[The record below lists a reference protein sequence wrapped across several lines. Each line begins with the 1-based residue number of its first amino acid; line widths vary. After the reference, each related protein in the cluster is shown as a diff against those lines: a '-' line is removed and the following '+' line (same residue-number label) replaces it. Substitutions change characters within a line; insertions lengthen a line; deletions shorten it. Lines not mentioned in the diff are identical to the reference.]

1 MAYRWKT
8 KKNIEWKGFSR
19 YEAVPINARPLT
31 NGSWILNQDT
41 DSVPSIPGMDG
52 NAFLP
57 RPIKHWRK
65 QLTVDPAIGGTI
77 PKLVKTSAPG
87 STIYLNS
94 STNNNRE
101 CCDDNGYSIPSSIDI
116 NKNNTCCNA
125 TPFVIKSATTILSKT
140 YYTDS
145 RAYLRSRCKLY
156 DQKLSTRRV
165 PGNTYFDDE
174 GNELYPSNESTG
186 PQNFLMRNCS
196 NKCTENNQPITIYK
210 PNNRNFST
218 QGAVTSGTR
227 LVKLK
232 YDTINQN
239 GASFNSAYG
248 QAAANAGKY
257 SDNTNAPYFI
267 KSKVSEPKIFYKK
280 GTKVKCLC

>member
-19 YEAVPINARPLT
+19 SEAVPMNARPLT
-31 NGSWILNQDT
+31 NGSWILNQNT
-41 DSVPSIPGMDG
+41 DIVSSTPGVDG

-65 QLTVDPAIGGTI
+65 QLTVDPAVGGTRS
-77 PKLVKTSAPG
+77 KLINLSAPSSSIYLG
-87 STIYLNS
+87 NNNNSECCGGNGSSIISTIE
-94 STNNNRE
+94 T
-101 CCDDNGYSIPSSIDI
+101 
-116 NKNNTCCNA
+116 KNNICCEKNP
-125 TPFVIKSATTILSKT
+125 TVIKSARTILSKK

-156 DQKLSTRRV
+156 EQKLSTTRI
-165 PGNTYFDDE
+165 PGNTYFDAS
-174 GNELYPSNESTG
+174 GNELYPNNSDTG
-186 PQNFLMRNCS
+186 PQNYLMRNCA
-196 NKCTENNQPITIYK
+196 NTCDINNQPTTIYK

-218 QGAVTSGTR
+218 QGAVTSSAR

-232 YDTINQN
+232 YDTVNKN

-257 SDNTNAPYFI
+257 SENGNAPYFI
-267 KSKVSEPKIFYKK
+267 KSKISEPQIFYKK
-280 GTKVKCLC
+280 GTKVKCFC